1 MSANNTSLVDIA
13 FTIGTKI
20 SVDIVSTTVS
30 SIIIAVCIV
39 GLIAT
44 KTVTN
49 HRGSISKHTIIFMK
63 TCAFITELSVD
74 VDTAISTIIITLR
87 SVSLIIAKIVSNP
100 MWMRAA

>member
-1 MSANNTSLVDIA
+1 MSTSSTSLIDIA

-20 SVDIVSTTVS
+20 CVDIVFTTVS

-39 GLIAT
+39 GLIIT

-63 TCAFITELSVD
+63 TCAFYTEISVD
-74 VDTAISTIIITLR
+74 VDTAVSTIIITLH

>member
-1 MSANNTSLVDIA
+1 MSTGYTRFIEIA
-13 FTIGTKI
+13 FTIRAKI
-20 SVDIVSTTVS
+20 SVDIVSTAIST
-30 SIIIAVCIV
+30 IIIAVCIV
-39 GLIAT
+39 SIVAT